1 MNDTEKGLHLVEKS
15 SADLARLF
23 TPTPYQG
30 SDQAYQNENI
40 LNSVFGGA
48 SIGVSAAM
56 AAKYF
61 GATGAVTGGIG
72 IAVGVIAAGVSYY
85 TDKEARKE
93 AQKQMQEKR
102 HNQWRAAV
110 AQHKSVVR
118 NIKSGISQQQ
128 RQVSEAKVDRI
139 AQAATQLELKY
150 DAQIASAYGKGVIN
164 VTAAHEAI
172 AKAGNLEAALA
183 GQERIFEA
191 KLTSLDRIHGL
202 LEEEE
207 EQKRQFGQ
215 VSTEHFT
222 KARKEV
228 ERYERG
234 IYG

>member
-1 MNDTEKGLHLVEKS
+1 MRDTEKGLQLVEKS

-40 LNSVFGGA
+40 LNSVFGGISTGA
-48 SIGVSAAM
+48 GAASAA
-56 AAKYF
+56 AYF
-61 GATGAVTGGIG
+61 GAGAASGGIG
-72 IAVGVIAAGVSYY
+72 IAVGVVAAGISYY
-85 TDKEARKE
+85 TSKDAREE
-93 AQKQMQEKR
+93 AQKQLQEKR
-102 HNQWRAAV
+102 HNEWKAAV
-110 AQHKSVVR
+110 MQHKSVVR
-118 NIKSGISQQQ
+118 SIKSGISQQQ
-128 RQVSEAKVDRI
+128 RQVSEAKIDRI
-139 AQAATQLELKY
+139 AEAATNLELKY

-172 AKAGNLEAALA
+172 AKAGSLEAALA

-207 EQKRQFGQ
+207 EYKREFGE